1 MLESRE
7 EFENNFAFMEAKLKA
22 ARAITDAADVLAEMG
37 DVDDDVIKLMRHAAS
52 VVLSSCHYVIEEHP
66 FIPPRS
72 YTPERKRPWES

>member
-7 EFENNFAFMEAKLKA
+7 EFENTFAFIEAKLKA

-37 DVDDDVIKLMRHAAS
+37 NADDTVIKLMRHAAS
-52 VVLSSCHYVIEEHP
+52 TVLHCYPYVIEEASP
-66 FIPPRS
+66 IQPLS